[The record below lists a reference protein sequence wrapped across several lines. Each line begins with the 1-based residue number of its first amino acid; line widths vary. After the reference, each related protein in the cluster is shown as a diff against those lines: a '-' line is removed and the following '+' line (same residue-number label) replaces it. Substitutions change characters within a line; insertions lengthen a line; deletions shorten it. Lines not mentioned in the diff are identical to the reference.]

1 MTFHRVR
8 FAKAVRSSEYA
19 PPEATAERVFA
30 ESQRNARS
38 KFGCQQCKSKRVK
51 CDESHPTCRR
61 CVRQGLICSST
72 LPLAK
77 WQVETPWF
85 SVKCDTIVNRRLLQY
100 WLERVSQMLVID
112 PEDNPYSFPALEYIL
127 QSPALIHTIQSLS
140 ASHEQYFP
148 AHAPIVALEERG
160 KALVS
165 LRKEVDQNQ
174 RPPQAFLL
182 TVMLMAL
189 AHSADCNM
197 HDYGKQHLMAARVL
211 INKMLQNS
219 SCLMDDEPLAR
230 LCLGM
235 YLYWDMCCAFLLD
248 PDEKLQINS
257 LDMSTAVHRMG
268 NWHHPMYGPCTELL
282 FILGNVGRYCRRV
295 LDSQQ
300 RNFTQE
306 AILEQQL
313 CCLKVYPPNIGLEH
327 LYEALRKHGLIFLY
341 RASGPNGQF
350 TNPDLMLRSRDCLI
364 EHYADETVRRL
375 MQIPATS
382 NYLNFQSLPLLA
394 AGSEL
399 TSSRNLLRNQVRE
412 RLRAVY
418 SLNRLPV
425 NLHTIQ
431 LLEELWNARDNG
443 NPTFWLHHMLQKS
456 WRLLVG

>member
-1 MTFHRVR
+1 MPFARLR
-8 FAKAVRSSEYA
+8 FGPVISSSEHA
-19 PPEATAERVFA
+19 PPEAALERFFA
-30 ESQRNARS
+30 ESRSNARS
-38 KFGCQQCKSKRVK
+38 KFGCQQ
-51 CDESHPTCRR
+51 
-61 CVRQGLICSST
+61 L
-72 LPLAK
+72 
-77 WQVETPWF
+77 ETPWF
-85 SVKCDTIVNRRLLQY
+85 SLKCDTIVNRRLLQY

-140 ASHEQYFP
+140 ANHEQYFP
-148 AHAPIVALEERG
+148 TLAPIVALEERG
-160 KALVS
+160 KALAC

-189 AHSADCNM
+189 AHGADCNM
-197 HDYGKQHLMAARVL
+197 NDYGKQHLIAARIM
-211 INKMLQNS
+211 INRMLQNTS
-219 SCLMDDEPLAR
+219 SLTDDEPLAR

-235 YLYWDMCCAFLLD
+235 YLYWDMCTAFLLD
-248 PDEKLQINS
+248 SDEERRINS
-257 LDMSTAVHRMG
+257 LNMSIAIHRMG

-282 FILGNVGRYCRRV
+282 FILGNVGRYCRRI

-300 RNFTQE
+300 RNFAQE
-306 AILEQQL
+306 AMLEQQL
-313 CCLKVYPPNIGLEH
+313 CCWKVCPPNIGLGH

-341 RASGPNGQF
+341 RASGQNDQF
-350 TNPDLMLRSRDCLI
+350 TNPDLMLRSRDSLI
-364 EHYADETVRRL
+364 KDYAEETVRHL

-399 TSSRNLLRNQVRE
+399 PGSRNLLRAQVRE

-418 SLNRLPV
+418 SLNRLPA
-425 NLHTIQ
+425 NLHTLQ

-443 NPTFWLHHMLQKS
+443 NPSFWLYHMLQKN
-456 WRLLVG
+456 WRLLLG